1 MTALDEFSALA
12 RSWAQFYRTR
22 ETTYISVRLGEI
34 WYLLYSRD
42 LFHVDNPVDAPPI
55 YIETPSIR
63 AGQFR
68 TKIEE
73 SDASEIVER
82 VLAERGKVT
91 VAQWSVS
98 LSSVGALQDRFDRL
112 YPARSPGQMR
122 LPTYVLESGGVDLRN
137 SKDAFTLELLA
148 CNTPFESLEELCNE
162 LMIPI
167 APGEPT
173 QPTHAEIILGNLF
186 RFDNTSSL
194 KDDHLNLTIV
204 ASRQVKQEHLRISAK
219 VFYAPNLPPRRLV
232 IPPDSFSWA
241 ERDGKT
247 YNECAFEM
255 SDGQLALVFVSYRGE
270 FCHKWWLR
278 DQSKSFSQSYQFHRL
293 LDTDN
298 RIERTFFDSKN
309 DFEHRVALLLSLMNL
324 TILPY
329 GGIPELQDAP
339 DILAYSSNNDL
350 YVVEC
355 TTGDI
360 DHKGKLQRLCDRT
373 RKIATRAQQSPIA
386 IANLFSVVFTSLPRT
401 DISPHLAKL
410 EALKIAVF
418 CKDDIELMIERVEAP
433 PTPEEILTAV
443 QALIPT
449 TTHAQDTPVTLQG

>member
-1 MTALDEFSALA
+1 MTAFEEFSALA
-12 RSWAQFYRTR
+12 RSWAQLYRTR
-22 ETTYISVRLGEI
+22 ETTYISVRQGET
-34 WYLLYSRD
+34 WYLLYSRE
-42 LFHVDNPVDAPPI
+42 LFHIDDPIAAPPVCI
-55 YIETPSIR
+55 DTPSIR

-73 SDASEIVER
+73 SDASEIMER
-82 VLAERGKVT
+82 VLAERGRVT

-98 LSSVGALQDRFDRL
+98 LFSATALQDRFDRL
-112 YPARSPGQMR
+112 YPARAPGQMR
-122 LPTYVLESGGVDLRN
+122 LPTYVMEAGGIDLRN
-137 SKDAFTLELLA
+137 SKEGLTLELLA

-162 LMIPI
+162 LKIPI

-173 QPTHAEIILGNLF
+173 QPTHGEIILGNLF
-186 RFDNTSSL
+186 YFDASSTL
-194 KDDHLNLTIV
+194 KDDHLNLKIV
-204 ASRQVKQEHLRISAK
+204 VPREVKQEQLKVSAK
-219 VFYAPNLPPRRLV
+219 VFYAPNLPPRRFV
-232 IPPDSFSWA
+232 IPQNSFSWA
-241 ERDGKT
+241 ERDGKI

-255 SDGQLALVFVSYRGE
+255 SDGQLALVFVSYEGE

-278 DQSKSFSQSYQFHRL
+278 DQSKSFSQRYQFHRL

-298 RIERTFFDSKN
+298 RIERTFFDSKS

-360 DHKGKLQRLCDRT
+360 DQKGKLQRLCDRA
-373 RKIATRAQQSPIA
+373 RNIATRAQQSPVA
-386 IANLFSVVFTSLPRT
+386 IANLFPVVFTSLPRT

-410 EALKIAVF
+410 EALKISVF
-418 CKDDIELMIERVEAP
+418 CREDIEQIIKRVEAP
-433 PTPEEILTAV
+433 PTPEEIRTAV

-449 TTHAQDTPVTLQG
+449 TTHAQGTPVTFQG